1 MHEWERW
8 QLILRQVRARGFL
21 RVRDLQAAVDASPA
35 TLRRDLAR
43 LEATGQVRR
52 VHGGIQAIDTAGQ
65 APIASSAIGI
75 RQARNADR
83 KRLVARAAA
92 ELCEGGESIII
103 NAGSTT
109 WFMAE
114 YLRHGNLQ
122 ILTNSFPIAHELIAT
137 SANRIVLPGGEV
149 YRDQGIILSPFE
161 EDAIQ
166 SFTASKMF
174 MSCYAITPMGIVE
187 DDPLVAR
194 AEAKL
199 LSRAERLI
207 VIADASKFDAR
218 GSMIVCP
225 LKRIHTLVTDDA
237 APEAM
242 IDLLRA
248 EGVRVIVAGNEPAA
262 ARTAA

>member
-21 RVRDLQAAVDASPA
+21 RVRELLAATEASPA
-35 TLRRDLAR
+35 TLRRDLAK
-43 LEATGQVRR
+43 LEGMGQIRR
-52 VHGGIQAIDTAGQ
+52 VHGGIQGVDATAPAQ
-65 APIASSAIGI
+65 IASRSIDV
-75 RQARNADR
+75 RQALNADR
-83 KRLVARAAA
+83 KRLVAKAAA
-92 ELCEGGESIII
+92 DLCHDGESIII

-109 WFMAE
+109 GFMAE
-114 YLRHGNLQ
+114 YLRHANLQ

-174 MSCYAITPMGIVE
+174 MSCYAITAMGIVE

-194 AEAKL
+194 AETKL
-199 LSRAERLI
+199 LSRAETLI
-207 VIADASKFDAR
+207 VIADATKFDAR

-225 LKRIHTLVTDDA
+225 LGRVHTLITDA
-237 APEAM
+237 SAPEPFLDQ
-242 IDLLRA
+242 IRS
-248 EGVRVIVAGNEPAA
+248 EGVRVLVVGDERAA
-262 ARTAA
+262 SRTAA